1 MVVARVSGVQKEVF
15 ALYRSVLREAAK
27 KDRETMGSSHKLGSL
42 LSKKNEPATTT
53 SYAASEFRR
62 QAGLVKR
69 SEFKRIEHKIRF
81 GEKQVKLLRMP
92 GVKVARGTTA

>member
-1 MVVARVSGVQKEVF
+1 MVVARISGVQKEVF
-15 ALYRSVLREAAK
+15 ALYRTVLREAKK
-27 KDRETMGSSHKLGSL
+27 KDREAMGSSTKLVSL
-42 LSKKNEPATTT
+42 LRKNNTPATTT

-62 QAGLVKR
+62 QAGAVKR

-92 GVKVARGTTA
+92 GVKVARGTTS